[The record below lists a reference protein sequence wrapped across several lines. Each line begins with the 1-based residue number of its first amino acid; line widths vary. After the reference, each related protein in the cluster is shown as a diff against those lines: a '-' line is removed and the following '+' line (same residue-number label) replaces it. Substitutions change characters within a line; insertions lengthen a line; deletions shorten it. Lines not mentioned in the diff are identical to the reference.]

1 METKQKQSR
10 TLIHNGAL
18 SPVLVS
24 EKLSNIFY
32 EIEMGWAVSED
43 IKSDYFGYS
52 EEYIQK
58 HPRNLMEYY
67 DKFRIF
73 ANVVADHLYDAK
85 MMLDELME
93 QIDEILEVSR
103 ENKNE
108 KIIKEE
114 G

>member
-1 METKQKQSR
+1 METKQKQPR

-24 EKLSNIFY
+24 EKLSDIFCK
-32 EIEMGWAVSED
+32 IEMGWAVCED

-58 HPRNLMEYY
+58 HPWILTGYY

-73 ANVVADHLYDAK
+73 SDVVENHLYDAK
-85 MMLDELME
+85 IMLDELIE
-93 QIDEILEVSR
+93 QIDEVPEVSR

-108 KIIKEE
+108 KIIKVE

>member
-10 TLIHNGAL
+10 TLIHIDAL
-18 SPVLVS
+18 SLALVS
-24 EKLSNIFY
+24 EKLSDIFY
-32 EIEMGWAVSED
+32 KIEMGWAVCED

-58 HPRNLMEYY
+58 HPWMLTGYY

-73 ANVVADHLYDAK
+73 SNAAEDYIYEAK
-85 MMLDELME
+85 MMLDELIK
-93 QIDEILEVSR
+93 QIDEVPKVSR

>member
-18 SPVLVS
+18 SPMLVS
-24 EKLSNIFY
+24 EKLSDIFC
-32 EIEMGWAVSED
+32 EIEMGWAVCED

-58 HPRNLMEYY
+58 HPWILTAYY

-73 ANVVADHLYDAK
+73 ANVVADRLYDAK
-85 MMLDELME
+85 MMLDELMK
-93 QIDEILEVSR
+93 QNDEALEVSR
-103 ENKNE
+103 ENKKE